1 MKLWR
6 LYLKKEIPGSS
17 DIDVE
22 WLANRYQFTGAQ
34 IALVVRNACIE
45 AIARNGKSKRLYLQD
60 LLKYA
65 DLEEPWGNRVN
76 KSIGF

>member
-1 MKLWR
+1 MEL
-6 LYLKKEIPGSS
+6 PSH
-17 DIDVE
+17 
-22 WLANRYQFTGAQ
+22 RYRFSGAQ
-34 IALVVRNACIE
+34 IALVVQNACIE

-65 DLEEPWGNRVN
+65 DLEEPWTDKVS